1 MLQAAE
7 HYGTSVVEVLQN
19 CVIFNDKTHAA
30 ITDREVRDEKT
41 ILLEHGKPMIFGKNR
56 DKGIR
61 FNGTKLEVVKLGE
74 NGITENDLLVHDETT
89 EDTGIHMMLAQ
100 MKGDMPVAIG
110 VIRSVKKKVYT
121 QMFEEQM
128 AEVKATSKYKCVDD
142 LLNSGDT
149 WEV

>member
-1 MLQAAE
+1 
-7 HYGTSVVEVLQN
+7 
-19 CVIFNDKTHAA
+19 
-30 ITDREVRDEKT
+30 
-41 ILLEHGKPMIFGKNR
+41 MIFGKNR

-61 FNGTKLEVVKLGE
+61 FNGTSLEVVKLGE
-74 NGITENDLLVHDETT
+74 NGITEKDLLVHDETT
-89 EDTGIHMMLAQ
+89 LDTGIHMMLAQ

-110 VIRSVKKKVYT
+110 VIRSVKKGVYT

-128 AEVKATSKYKCVDD
+128 EEVKANAKYKCVDD